1 MTRPTPP
8 DVLERCARSC
18 AVSLGV
24 QFSGSFSVAR
34 METPDDV
41 YQMLT
46 AARWEPREGGW
57 LDPDAGEVVRWQE
70 AVRRARRRVR

>member
-1 MTRPTPP
+1 
-8 DVLERCARSC
+8 
-18 AVSLGV
+18 
-24 QFSGSFSVAR
+24 

-70 AVRRARRRVR
+70 ALRRARRRVP